1 MDVVNTMPEIAAKGA
16 RQKPSQRF
24 SPVAGL
30 APASNVDRM
39 LAASGVAIACSTLA
53 FAGYMV
59 ADSDRPPRI
68 AGMEYLSIFARPS
81 HAPVATARREAPA
94 ATEAS
99 NQPAARLIDPTP
111 TGSINGSILDR
122 AAPGQPVNLILTPI
136 RDVDSR
142 TPPSQ
147 YRILDVSNGEALIA
161 NQTGSRRVRAGD
173 IVPDLG
179 RVNAIEKRGNHW
191 VLLIQNGAAL
201 AWPAPLPATAGPAA
215 PKRKTSPQ

>member
-1 MDVVNTMPEIAAKGA
+1 MDVVNTMPEIAAKGT

-81 HAPVATARREAPA
+81 HRAGGDGAARGARRDGSVEPA
-94 ATEAS
+94 
-99 NQPAARLIDPTP
+99 
-111 TGSINGSILDR
+111 GG
-122 AAPGQPVNLILTPI
+122 PG
-136 RDVDSR
+136 
-142 TPPSQ
+142 
-147 YRILDVSNGEALIA
+147 
-161 NQTGSRRVRAGD
+161 
-173 IVPDLG
+173 
-179 RVNAIEKRGNHW
+179 
-191 VLLIQNGAAL
+191 
-201 AWPAPLPATAGPAA
+201 
-215 PKRKTSPQ
+215 